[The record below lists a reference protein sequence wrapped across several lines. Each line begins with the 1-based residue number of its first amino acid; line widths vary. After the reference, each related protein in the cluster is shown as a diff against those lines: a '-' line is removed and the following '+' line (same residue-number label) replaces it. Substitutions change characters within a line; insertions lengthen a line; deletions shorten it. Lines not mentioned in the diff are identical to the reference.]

1 MGESM
6 VKQKSES
13 QGTDAGASENLF
25 SELPTAPKHNPTGQ
39 GIERAKELGE
49 QKIVTALTS
58 FATMPQS
65 TSIIANPVLHHT
77 QVDCNGTQV
86 TLDIRSF
93 TIRGIVP
100 EADIVNGKAGPLEV
114 IFVGLL
120 GREPRAVEGNST
132 EEAQLSALINQKF
145 FSSLGIEGTGSTG
158 PSLVSQIADFIQE
171 YPGSGPELAIQ
182 HFSTLR
188 KAVKIR
194 EKQADEGLNEERD
207 SSELLIEMI
216 TVHMEN
222 VAIGAV
228 AAFMNH
234 TLKEETRPGSQE
246 LKESAQRFVEEE
258 RERGSNAFQVCYS
271 LILGRHANDSE
282 RLILERMGTIQI
294 HHGSAGSNMVARY
307 MATLHTLSVSDF
319 FTASQMAMD
328 GARHFGAIHDMSA
341 FVHQLESKSVD
352 ERSETIRGKV
362 LGGGLPTFGHPEI
375 AAAGRGN
382 TVQQDPR
389 PAIYIDPLFNAIN
402 ERTVTLTERQRER
415 LAIARQIYNI
425 AFVEGVLKPKR
436 EHEGPLRLTA
446 NTDFGAWCVQ
456 EGLGIEETN
465 RTLLTYIFRG
475 FGWMMDAR
483 EQLQQKMIRPVIAPD
498 PQIIPT
504 ASDDST
510 IPQLVERVHQRLTR
524 KDPFSPEEA

>member
-1 MGESM
+1 MGDSM
-6 VKQKSES
+6 VKLKSES
-13 QGTDAGASENLF
+13 QTADEGAWPF
-25 SELPTAPKHNPTGQ
+25 SELPQAPKYNPTGQ
-39 GIERAKELGE
+39 AIERAKELGE
-49 QKIVTALTS
+49 QKIVTALSS

-100 EADIVNGKAGPLEV
+100 EADIVNGKAGPLDV

-120 GREPRAVEGNST
+120 GREPRALEGNST
-132 EEAQLSALINQKF
+132 EKKTLASLIDQKF
-145 FSSLGIEGTGSTG
+145 FGSLGVDGAGLFG
-158 PSLVSQIADFIQE
+158 PSLVLQIANFVHE
-171 YPGSGPELAIQ
+171 YPRSGPEVAIQ

-188 KAVKIR
+188 KAIKIR
-194 EKQADEGLNEERD
+194 EKQEDAGLNEERD
-207 SSELLIEMI
+207 PGELLIEMI

-228 AAFMNH
+228 AAYMNH
-234 TLKEETRPGSQE
+234 IFDEGTGLSAQE
-246 LKESAQRFVEEE
+246 LSDSARRFIEEE
-258 RERGSNAFQVCYS
+258 RARGRNAFQVCYS
-271 LILGRHANDSE
+271 LILGRHANESE
-282 RLILERMGTIQI
+282 CQILERMGTIQI

-328 GARHFGAIHDMSA
+328 GARHFGAIHDMTA
-341 FVHQLESKSVD
+341 FVHQLESSSVD
-352 ERSETIRGKV
+352 ERRETIRGKV

-389 PAIYIDPLFNAIN
+389 PAIYIDPLFTAIS
-402 ERTVTLTERQRER
+402 EGKVTLSDRQRER
-415 LAIARQIYNI
+415 LGIARQIYNI
-425 AFVEGVLKPKR
+425 AFVEGVLKPQR
-436 EHEGPLRLTA
+436 EHEAPLRLTA

-510 IPQLVERVHQRLTR
+510 IPHLVERVHQRLTR
-524 KDPFSPEEA
+524 EDAFRPDEA